1 MDELVARESRPAELA
16 QATAAF
22 LQPRLG
28 DPAFLPPRFCEPDPH
43 RYRQHVVHVHP
54 DGLYSL
60 VSLVWRPGQ
69 ATPVHD
75 HRCWC
80 VVGVHRGTEHETRYH
95 LVADR
100 EERWL
105 VEIGTMISS
114 PGTVAVLVPPAENI
128 HRVANGGDAIAI
140 SLHVYGA
147 DIAACG
153 TSINE
158 IFDEPVRDPEADAAM
173 RPLAWRRAS
182 QVS

>member
-1 MDELVARESRPAELA
+1 
-16 QATAAF
+16 
-22 LQPRLG
+22 
-28 DPAFLPPRFCEPDPH
+28 
-43 RYRQHVVHVHP
+43 
-54 DGLYSL
+54 
-60 VSLVWRPGQ
+60 
-69 ATPVHD
+69 
-75 HRCWC
+75 
-80 VVGVHRGTEHETRYH
+80 VHRGTEHETRYH